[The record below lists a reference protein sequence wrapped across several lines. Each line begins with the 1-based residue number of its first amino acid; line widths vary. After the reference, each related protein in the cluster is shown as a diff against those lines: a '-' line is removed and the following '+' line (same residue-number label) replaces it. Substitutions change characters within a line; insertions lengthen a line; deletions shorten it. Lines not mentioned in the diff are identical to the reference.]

1 MEEDL
6 ETRALRRTQAQR
18 EEHERAQAR
27 DDPTEDGTDEHS
39 ARAAKAAYLKA
50 KLDERAAAE
59 REAEAT
65 DEAGAREDAEA
76 DTDEQPAAEI
86 DRDE

>member
-18 EEHERAQAR
+18 EEAERAQAR
-27 DDPTEDGTDEHS
+27 DHPTEDGTDEHS
-39 ARAAKAAYLKA
+39 ARAMKAAYLKG

-59 REAEAT
+59 RKAEDEDDAEAL
-65 DEAGAREDAEA
+65 ADAEA
-76 DTDEQPAAEI
+76 DTDEQPAVE
-86 DRDE
+86 RDE

>member
-6 ETRALRRTQAQR
+6 ETRALRRAQAER
-18 EEHERAQAR
+18 EDAERAQAR

-39 ARAAKAAYLKA
+39 ARAMKAAYLKG

-59 REAEAT
+59 REAEVEDDA
-65 DEAGAREDAEA
+65 EARDDAEA
-76 DTDEQPAAEI
+76 DTDEQPAVE
-86 DRDE
+86 RDE